1 MGAVDEVKQR
11 LDIVDVV
18 GQYVQLQKAG
28 RNYKAICPFH
38 SERAPSF
45 FVSPERQSWHCF
57 GACGTGGDIF
67 SFVMKKE
74 NLEFGEALRLLA
86 ERAGVTLVE
95 RRPEEEAAKD
105 RLREANEAAA
115 RFYHRTLVSTPTG
128 RGGQRARRYL
138 EERGLEMKS
147 IQDFQLGY
155 SPSGW
160 DSLCQDLRGHGYG
173 GEELVAAG
181 LAVEGERGL
190 RDLFRQRI
198 MFPITDMRGRVVG
211 FGGRSL
217 PSEGEEEA
225 QPKYLNTSQTA
236 IFDKGSLLYAL
247 DKAKEHIRREG
258 LAVIVEGYMD
268 AITAH
273 QHGFA
278 NVVASM
284 GTALGERQVRLLKRF
299 SRDVVLA
306 LDADSAGQEATL
318 RAVEYQDLLERDIRV
333 LILPEGRDPDQVIRS
348 DPEAWSALLAGA
360 QPLLDYKFEAVS
372 SALDLSQPRQRSQAV
387 DELLPLLAAISDRIV
402 QAHYLQ
408 RLARLAGVR
417 EEALHQM
424 LVRRGRK
431 QSRGREATAQG
442 EAVAGARP
450 LRDMREEYCLALLL
464 RYPELREDGLALSPD
479 AFWHSENRQLLQ
491 AWQECP
497 DVEEMRQTIA
507 VELEEH
513 LQRIA
518 AMNVPPFG
526 EQKAKAALHDCLR
539 RLEQRDLEAI
549 KQASSAAL
557 AAREAESGPT
567 GVDELAAAAQAW
579 RSGSPPEEIESGE
592 VVQTATLLRRDTE
605 IGIQLHRSSKI
616 EIDEEEEFADN
627 GPQVEVNG

>member
-1 MGAVDEVKQR
+1 MGVVDEVKQR

-28 RNYKAICPFH
+28 RNYKAVCPFH
-38 SERAPSF
+38 SERTPSF

-95 RRPEEEAAKD
+95 RRPEEEAERDK
-105 RLREANEAAA
+105 LREANEAAA
-115 RFYHRTLVSTPTG
+115 RFYHRVLVSSEAG
-128 RGGQRARRYL
+128 HKARRYL
-138 EERGLEMKS
+138 EERGLDLEAM
-147 IQDFQLGY
+147 QGFQLGY

-160 DSLCQDLRGHGYG
+160 DGLSQHLREHGHRD
-173 GEELVAAG
+173 EELVAAG

-217 PSEGEEEA
+217 PSEGEEG

-247 DKAKEHIRREG
+247 DKAKDHIRREG

-268 AITAH
+268 AIAAH

-299 SRDVVLA
+299 SRDIVLA

-318 RAVEYQDLLERDIRV
+318 RAVEYQDILERDIRV
-333 LILPEGRDPDQVIRS
+333 VILPAGRDPDQVIRS

-387 DELLPLLAAISDRIV
+387 EELLPLLAAIGDGIV

-408 RLARLAGVR
+408 RLARLAQVK
-417 EEALHQM
+417 ETALHQM
-424 LVRRGRK
+424 LVRHGRK
-431 QSRGREATAQG
+431 QSRGREAADQR
-442 EAVAGARP
+442 EAVAEARP

-464 RYPELREDGLALSPD
+464 RYPELRADGLALSPD
-479 AFWHSENRQLLQ
+479 VFWHSENRELLQ
-491 AWQECP
+491 AWQGCADE
-497 DVEEMRQTIA
+497 EEMRQAIA

-518 AMNVPPFG
+518 AMNVPPFDERG
-526 EQKAKAALHDCLR
+526 ARAALCDCLR
-539 RLEQRDLEAI
+539 RLEQRDLEAV

-557 AAREAESGPT
+557 AAREAESGAT
-567 GVDELAAAAQAW
+567 GVEELAAAAEAW
-579 RSGSPPEEIESGE
+579 RSRSLPAEVGSQE
-592 VVQTATLLRRDTE
+592 VCQAAALQLSDME
-605 IGIQLHRSSKI
+605 IGIRLHQSSRI
-616 EIDEEEEFADN
+616 EIDDDELAGN
-627 GPQVEVNG
+627 GSQVEVND

>member
-1 MGAVDEVKQR
+1 MSVVDEVKQR

-38 SERAPSF
+38 SERTPSF

-74 NLEFGEALRLLA
+74 NLEFAEALRLLA

-95 RRPEEEAAKD
+95 RRPEEEAERD

-115 RFYHRTLVSTPTG
+115 QFYHRTLVSTEA
-128 RGGQRARRYL
+128 GQKAKHYL
-138 EERGLEMKS
+138 EERGQDLKTM
-147 IQDFQLGY
+147 QDFQLGY

-160 DSLCQDLRGHGYG
+160 DSLCQHLRERGYRD
-173 GEELVAAG
+173 EELMAAG

-190 RDLFRQRI
+190 RDLFHQRI

-217 PSEGEEEA
+217 PIEGQEEG
-225 QPKYLNTSQTA
+225 QPKYLNTPQTA

-258 LAVIVEGYMD
+258 LAVIVEGYTD
-268 AITAH
+268 AIAAH

-284 GTALGERQVRLLKRF
+284 GTALSERQVRLLKRF

-306 LDADSAGQEATL
+306 LDADTAGQEATL
-318 RAVEYQDLLERDIRV
+318 RAVQYQDILGRDIRV
-333 LILPEGRDPDQVIRS
+333 TILPEGRDPDEVIRS
-348 DPEAWSALLAGA
+348 DPEAWPALMTGA

-387 DELLPLLAAISDRIV
+387 DELLPLLAAIGDAVV

-408 RLARLAGVR
+408 RLERLAGVR
-417 EEALHQM
+417 EEVLHQM
-424 LVRRGRK
+424 LPRQGRK
-431 QSRGREATAQG
+431 QGRGRETAAER
-442 EAVAGARP
+442 EAVATAPSGSKQ
-450 LRDMREEYCLALLL
+450 EEFCLALLL

-479 AFWHSENRQLLQ
+479 LFWYSENRELLQ
-491 AWQECP
+491 TWQRCSQP
-497 DVEEMRQTIA
+497 EEMHQAIA
-507 VELEEH
+507 EGLEEH
-513 LQRIA
+513 LQRLSKA
-518 AMNVPPFG
+518 SLPPLQ
-526 EQKAKAALHDCLR
+526 EAKAK
-539 RLEQRDLEAI
+539 LEEYVDYLNKRELKATM
-549 KQASSAAL
+549 SAL
-557 AAREAESGPT
+557 AARQAEAGPI
-567 GVDELAAAAQAW
+567 GEEELAAL
-579 RSGSPPEEIESGE
+579 RPGSPPEQTGSGE
-592 VVQTATLLRRDTE
+592 VSQAAALALRSTE
-605 IGIQLHRSSKI
+605 IGIRLHRSSKI
-616 EIDEEEEFADN
+616 EMGDN
-627 GPQVEVNG
+627 EDFEGSGPEVEVNG